1 MFHQV
6 VTLEADVQEPR
17 AAAAEMSADLARLG
31 LDNGALQQD
40 MGRKRQRLGG
50 QEQAPAMGRALY
62 QEYLRCLRLAGPP
75 DGRAADPTLTTSVD
89 RADRAAT
96 SQWVQ
101 HYPQVLETRTRG
113 CVTARANATFSPAPR
128 WARRCCS
135 AYAAVRHKQIT
146 TNYKKYFQRSGF
158 RVPGVRVSGCP
169 CPAKWTEIS
178 YKMKSNIT
186 NSNKLSC

>member
-17 AAAAEMSADLARLG
+17 AAAVEMSADLARLG

-101 HYPQVLETRTRG
+101 HYPQVLESFLADPDTG
-113 CVTARANATFSPAPR
+113 
-128 WARRCCS
+128 
-135 AYAAVRHKQIT
+135 VRHSTRERYILA
-146 TNYKKYFQRSGF
+146 RSPVGAALLL
-158 RVPGVRVSGCP
+158 GVRGGS
-169 CPAKWTEIS
+169 S
-178 YKMKSNIT
+178 
-186 NSNKLSC
+186 